1 MVTLF
6 QCIVPLI
13 ATHKIPL
20 LIFYTVTCL
29 GDSPDKLYMYL
40 FIDRNQNIL
49 DMLRLL
55 IILSLLRRAYFSE
68 IVAQGDTDVVVGQDA
83 SFSCTLPNPSG
94 VKHVTWQRVRADQS
108 VQILATFSER
118 FQDNVDKEYA
128 SKVTLTRASFNST
141 SIEIKNTTFED
152 EACYICSFKVYPSG
166 PIRKTMCLTVK
177 GITEI
182 TAEVNSS
189 PTSDTNVVVSCSA
202 TGKPAPTIQ
211 WKSAENEMNFMS
223 NNFTNLNLD
232 SSTTITSNITLPL
245 SQFHGKYVECLV
257 QSDNVEK
264 SYQIYVPRQDDHNE
278 NKVTLRSYIIPML
291 VVVIFSIVVIAFYLH
306 TKLNN
311 KDQKSACTA

>member
-1 MVTLF
+1 M
-6 QCIVPLI
+6 
-13 ATHKIPL
+13 
-20 LIFYTVTCL
+20 
-29 GDSPDKLYMYL
+29 
-40 FIDRNQNIL
+40 L

-68 IVAQGDTDVVVGQDA
+68 IVAQGDTDVVVGRDA

-257 QSDNVEK
+257 QSDNVKK
-264 SYQIYVPRQDDHNE
+264 SYQIYVPQQDDDEE